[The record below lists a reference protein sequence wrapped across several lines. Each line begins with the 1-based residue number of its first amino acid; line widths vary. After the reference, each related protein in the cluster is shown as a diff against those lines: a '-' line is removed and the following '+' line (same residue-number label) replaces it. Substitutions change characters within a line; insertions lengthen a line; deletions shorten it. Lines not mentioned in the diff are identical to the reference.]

1 MRFTNIMRQIMAY
14 MTLGTALW
22 QVFSGDPDG
31 EGDDEINVVSEIM
44 NFAALL
50 IVIEIDDFLMASP
63 GQQWCAKFYSMRAS
77 DDEPDFLQFSF
88 TKKDLRFL
96 QNNEHLKRKRT
107 CCEMITDI
115 FESMMAYIFK
125 IGVFI
130 AIILVNL
137 MILERFSIT
146 ENI

>member
-1 MRFTNIMRQIMAY
+1 MAY

-63 GQQWCAKFYSMRAS
+63 GQ
-77 DDEPDFLQFSF
+77 
-88 TKKDLRFL
+88 
-96 QNNEHLKRKRT
+96 
-107 CCEMITDI
+107 
-115 FESMMAYIFK
+115 
-125 IGVFI
+125 
-130 AIILVNL
+130 
-137 MILERFSIT
+137 
-146 ENI
+146 